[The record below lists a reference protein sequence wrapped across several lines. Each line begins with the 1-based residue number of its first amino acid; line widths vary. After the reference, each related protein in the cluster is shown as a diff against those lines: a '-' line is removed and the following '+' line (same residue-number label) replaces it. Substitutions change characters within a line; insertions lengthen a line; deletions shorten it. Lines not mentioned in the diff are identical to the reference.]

1 MSVTNNYG
9 SFVEK
14 NWNSWG
20 QFCWKMPSFIR
31 SSSVTWNT
39 KISGIV
45 NKMETENNNNIVIM
59 KTPGKKSPHF
69 KKGKKR
75 FVLVD

>member
-1 MSVTNNYG
+1 
-9 SFVEK
+9 
-14 NWNSWG
+14 
-20 QFCWKMPSFIR
+20 MPSFIR